1 MKAYDVYLSQ
11 INKATVQKIILFH
24 HNCEFK
30 WSVNK
35 CNNRL
40 HVKDDGNACEKFK
53 KTFQTNLQSFHNYE
67 YVCCSIDENC
77 IGVSSFF
84 RYKK

>member
-1 MKAYDVYLSQ
+1 
-11 INKATVQKIILFH
+11 
-24 HNCEFK
+24 
-30 WSVNK
+30 
-35 CNNRL
+35 
-40 HVKDDGNACEKFK
+40 VKDDGNACEKFK

-84 RYKK
+84 RYKKWD